1 MRIFDRDAW
10 NEILD
15 ALMKNKLRSLLTAF
29 GIFWGMQMLM
39 LLMGGGQGMQTMMA
53 QIFAGFAKN
62 AGFVAA
68 NTTSK
73 AYQGFREG
81 RMWVITQKDVE
92 LVKASVPQ
100 VDIVCG
106 TNNKNGMQATFE
118 MRKTGCTITGIVPEY
133 QAVSD
138 PRLRHGRMLNEVD
151 VQRQRKVCVVGK
163 RIVDEL
169 FPGRDNVLGEVI
181 VVSGIPLTIVGQS
194 GRSGNGIN
202 IGGNALSTIEIPL
215 STYQRT
221 FGDGKR
227 LELLAYTVKRGFK
240 ASDIQRDIARVLK
253 RAHSIDPDDEQAV
266 FLINTE
272 AMFTMMDSTMQGI
285 SMLVWMIG
293 LGTILSGTI
302 GVSNIMMVTVR
313 ERTTEIGIRRAI
325 GATPRAIMRQ
335 ILSESM
341 VLTLMA
347 GMSGICLS
355 VLILAAVDTIVRSQ
369 GQQFAGANFVID
381 FWTALGSALC
391 IAFLGLMAGLMP
403 ALRAMRIRPVEAMR
417 SDE

>member
-1 MRIFDRDAW
+1 MTVFDRDAW

-15 ALMKNKLRSLLTAF
+15 ALTKNKLRSLLTAF
-29 GIFWGMQMLM
+29 GIFWGMQMLV

-53 QIFAGFAKN
+53 QLFAGFAQN
-62 AGFVAA
+62 AGFMAA

-73 AYQGFREG
+73 AYHGFREG
-81 RMWVITQKDVE
+81 RAWSLTQKDVE
-92 LVKASVPQ
+92 LVKANVPQ
-100 VDIVCG
+100 VDIICG
-106 TNNKNGMQATFE
+106 TNNYYGSLATHDSK
-118 MRKTGCTITGIVPEY
+118 KTSCTVSGILPEY
-133 QAVSD
+133 QEISD
-138 PRLRHGRMLNEVD
+138 PRMRLGRRLNEVD
-151 VQRQRKVCVVGK
+151 VRQQRKVCVVGK

-169 FPGRDNVLGEVI
+169 FPGREDVLGEVI

-202 IGGNALSTIEIPL
+202 MGGNALSTIEIPL

-227 LELLAYTVKRGFK
+227 FELLAYTVKKGYQVSDVQK
-240 ASDIQRDIARVLK
+240 EIASVLK
-253 RAHSIDPDDEQAV
+253 RSHDIHPDDEQAV
-266 FLINTE
+266 FLVNTE
-272 AMFTMMDSTMQGI
+272 AMFTMMNNSMQAI

-293 LGTILSGTI
+293 LGTILSGAI
-302 GVSNIMMVTVR
+302 GVSNIMMITVR

-347 GMSGICLS
+347 GMSGICIS
-355 VLILAAVDTIVRSQ
+355 VIILTAVDTVVRSM
-369 GQQFAGANFVID
+369 GQEYAGADFLID
-381 FWTALGSALC
+381 FWTAVGSALC
-391 IAFLGLMAGLMP
+391 IAVLGLAAGLVP
-403 ALRAMRIRPVEAMR
+403 ALHAMRIRPVEAMR